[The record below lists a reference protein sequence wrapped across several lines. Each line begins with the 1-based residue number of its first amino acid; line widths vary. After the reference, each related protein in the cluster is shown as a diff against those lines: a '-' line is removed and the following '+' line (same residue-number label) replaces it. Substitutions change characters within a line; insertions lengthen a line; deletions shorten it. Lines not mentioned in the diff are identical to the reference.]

1 MPRREGMAGSACLK
15 LDSSEQD
22 QDQQNDKDYPD
33 YSRGTITPAG
43 AMWPSRDN
51 AQEDQDQDND
61 KNGAE

>member
-1 MPRREGMAGSACLK
+1 MADLAAPEPK

-22 QDQQNDKDYPD
+22 QDQQNDEDYPD
-33 YSRGTITPAG
+33 QSRGTITPAS
-43 AMWPSRDN
+43 AMRPSRDN